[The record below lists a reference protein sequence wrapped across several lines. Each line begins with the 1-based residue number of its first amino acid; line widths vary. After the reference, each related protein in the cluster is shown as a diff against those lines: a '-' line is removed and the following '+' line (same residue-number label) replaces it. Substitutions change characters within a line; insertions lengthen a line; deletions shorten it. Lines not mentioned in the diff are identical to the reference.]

1 LQRQTKRYLSSGS
14 WPTKEHRYE
23 QRRCRGRI
31 AQSTL
36 RRTLTALLMKAHNF
50 RVFFTPSGKPKMSPK
65 DEAKLSL
72 WMNAHARVTWL
83 VTIG

>member
-1 LQRQTKRYLSSGS
+1 
-14 WPTKEHRYE
+14 
-23 QRRCRGRI
+23 
-31 AQSTL
+31 
-36 RRTLTALLMKAHNF
+36 MKVHNF